1 MGYKLIKN
9 GTMIDGNGGQP
20 ISDAAVLINDN
31 VIEEVGKLSE
41 MAIPEEGVAEV
52 DAQGGFILPGMIDTH
67 VHLLME
73 IEAMEKQLTT
83 PFSYRFYNAVQ
94 NMRRTLD
101 AGITT
106 VRDAGGAD
114 AGVKQAVDDGIIQGP
129 RMQISITALTTTGG
143 DRKST
148 RLNSSHVSISY

>member
-1 MGYKLIKN
+1 KKN
-9 GTMIDGNGGQP
+9 GEMIDINGGKP
-20 ISDAAVLINDN
+20 IKEASVLTNDN

-41 MAIPEEGVAEV
+41 MAIPEEDVVEV

-106 VRDAGGAD
+106 V
-114 AGVKQAVDDGIIQGP
+114 
-129 RMQISITALTTTGG
+129 QIGRASC
-143 DRKST
+143 RE
-148 RLNSSHVSISY
+148 RE